1 MNYRTCLHML
11 WVIFISLN
19 LTAQESNETLVQFQ
33 ELVMQVDQLGRVG
46 HFEEAITK
54 GEEAREFAK
63 TNSIDKNLLRNVL
76 YKLSILYRKT
86 NNVEKEHEIYSEMN
100 SIRKVELQEENES
113 FGKVFEDLKNYTAR
127 SSSITSSLQVLS
139 KMNNNL
145 LSHVDNSFKYR
156 FSEEKKL
163 FIDHNVVP
171 FFELYQSLAYRTKY
185 KFNSLTNI
193 AADNSMNLKGL
204 LLNSSRD
211 ILMGL
216 SQLNDPKIDVKIAN
230 YRKEK
235 SYINLQKALPVNER
249 SPDLET
255 RMERLGELEAELA
268 TLNTSSLKDDA
279 TITRRWTEV
288 KFTSDAIAIEFS
300 RFNFYNPN
308 KTDTI
313 LYVAYLYKRSWKT
326 AKAIPLFEEK
336 ELKAI
341 LNVDSPN
348 KLYVSRGSQGSS
360 TSNVNNANKLYELI
374 WKPLESHLE
383 GMKTIYFSP
392 DGLLHKVAFSTLSY
406 NKGKSLSEQFNLV
419 QLGTTGSIDNEKKE
433 PNKQSVVLF
442 GGIDYEHTSTTTEG
456 SGPLVSSEISLV
468 ENGSR
473 GNSSGWN
480 YLEGTLQEVNGIG
493 NLVPSAEII
502 TGSKATED
510 YFKALSGKSPSVLHI
525 ATHGFFFEDAVSS
538 DNESLVYKA
547 SNDPLLRSGLLLSGA
562 NVTWKNGKKPVE
574 GEDGILTALEIS
586 NLDLSKTDMV
596 VLSACDT
603 GLGEIQ
609 GSEGVF
615 GLQRAFKLAGVDIII
630 MSLWQ
635 VPDKETAEFM
645 ELLYS
650 TWNSGIP
657 IREAFRQTQLTMQQR
672 YKDEPLKWA
681 AFVLVE

>member
-1 MNYRTCLHML
+1 ML
-11 WVIFISLN
+11 WAFFVSLN
-19 LTAQESNETLVQFQ
+19 LNAQEPNETLIQFQ
-33 ELVMQVDQLGRVG
+33 EMVLQVDQLGRSG
-46 HFEEAITK
+46 NFQEAIDK
-54 GEEAREFAK
+54 GEEARAFAK
-63 TNSIDKNLLRNVL
+63 NHTIDKNLLRNVL

-86 NNVEKEHEIYSEMN
+86 NRVEKEHEIYADMD
-100 SIRKVELQEENES
+100 SIRKVELQEENAS
-113 FGKVFEDLKNYTAR
+113 FEKVFEDLKNYTAR
-127 SSSITSSLQVLS
+127 TSSITSSLQLLS
-139 KMNNNL
+139 KMNDNL
-145 LSHVDNSFKYR
+145 MSHIDNSFKYR
-156 FSEEKKL
+156 FSEEKKQ

-171 FFELYQSLAYRTKY
+171 FFELYQSLAYRTQY

-193 AADNSMNLKGL
+193 SADNSLNLKGL

-216 SQLNDPKIDVKIAN
+216 SQLDDPKIDVKIAN

-235 SYINLQKALPVNER
+235 SFITLQKALPITER
-249 SPDLET
+249 SSDLET
-255 RMERLGELEAELA
+255 RTERLGELEAELA
-268 TLNTSSLKDDA
+268 TLYTTNLNEDG
-279 TITRRWTEV
+279 TITRKWTDV

-308 KTDTI
+308 KTDSI

-336 ELKAI
+336 ELQNL

-348 KLYVSRGSQGSS
+348 RLYVSRGSQGSFT
-360 TSNVNNANKLYELI
+360 TSVNNANKLYELI
-374 WKPLESHLE
+374 WKPLESHLQE
-383 GMKTIYFSP
+383 IKTVYFSP

-406 NKGKSLSEQFNLV
+406 NKGQSLSEQFQLV
-419 QLGTTGSIDNEKKE
+419 QLGTTGSIDKEKKE

-442 GGIDYEHTSTTTEG
+442 GGIDYEHTSVTIEN
-456 SGPLVSSEISLV
+456 SGPLVSSEISLI
-468 ENGSR
+468 ETGSR
-473 GNSSGWN
+473 GKASGWN

-493 NLVPSAEII
+493 KLLPSAEIVS
-502 TGSKATED
+502 GSEATED
-510 YFKALSGKSPSVLHI
+510 YFKSLSGKSPSVLHI
-525 ATHGFFFEDAVSS
+525 ATHGFFFEDAVS
-538 DNESLVYKA
+538 NENENLVYKI
-547 SNDPLLRSGLLLSGA
+547 SNDPLLRSGLLLSDA
-562 NVTWKNGKKPVE
+562 NATWKNGKKSVA

-586 NLDLSKTDMV
+586 NLDLSHTDMV

-650 TWNSGIP
+650 TWHSGIP

-672 YKDEPLKWA
+672 YMEEPLKWA
-681 AFVLVE
+681 AFVLIE